1 MTVLVGAG
9 VASPLGLGLSA
20 SVQAWMTG
28 ETGLR
33 PSPLPTE
40 GLSSP
45 EAGVV
50 PDFRPRKQLPDRKA
64 VKLMSREAQLLVY
77 ASVEA
82 CGVDVVARLGVA
94 PERFGAFAAAGYEV
108 TPLGEVLEMFRRSR
122 DSGEPRAL
130 SLERLFSEGRHAYNP
145 LSPLKTLPNMALF
158 HAGMSLGLRGPHL
171 ALGSSPAAGLAALSG
186 AVDALGDGTCDHA
199 LVGGTDAQVEL
210 YRIHYLEE
218 AGVLAGAAP
227 AEGAAA
233 LHLAATG
240 AGVRIG
246 AIGLAQE
253 RPTGPL
259 PGEHYSAVADDGEA
273 RRRLYSQVVEE
284 AREGGAPPVDL
295 VIGDLWGLSA
305 RDEVERGALTHAL
318 GGSHVSILAT
328 RPRTGHMGAA
338 HGLFDVA
345 LAAEL
350 IGRGEGSCA
359 LVTAGGSAGDLGAV
373 VLVGEAS

>member
-20 SVQAWMTG
+20 SVQAWVTG
-28 ETGLR
+28 GTGLG
-33 PSPLPTE
+33 PSPLPAE
-40 GLSSP
+40 GLSWSQ
-45 EAGVV
+45 AGVV

-82 CGVDVVARLGVA
+82 CGVDVVTRLGVD

-122 DSGEPRAL
+122 DLDDPGAL
-130 SLERLFSEGRHAYNP
+130 SLRRLFSEGRHAYNP

-158 HAGMSLGLRGPHL
+158 HAGMALGLRGPHL

-186 AVDALGDGTCDHA
+186 AVDALADGTCDHA

-210 YRIHYLEE
+210 YRIHYLDE

-253 RPTGPL
+253 PPMGSL
-259 PGEHYSAVADDGEA
+259 LGEHYSAVADDGEV
-273 RRRLYSQVVEE
+273 RRRLYSWVVQE
-284 AREGGAPPVDL
+284 ARACGAPPVDL
-295 VIGDLWGLSA
+295 IIGDLWGLPA
-305 RDEVERGALTHAL
+305 RDDAERWALSHIL
-318 GGSHVSILAT
+318 GGSDVSILST
-328 RPRTGHMGAA
+328 RPRTGHLGAA

-373 VLVGEAS
+373 VLVGEAP